1 MLGRGAAPARRV
13 RRLSTVGRSMRVLSV
28 VQFYFPF
35 QDRGG
40 PVVKVRSLA
49 KGLVKRGHHV
59 TVLTAD
65 LGLSSMNGFGAK
77 AERCE
82 WGWRWLDEGVE
93 AVYLPTRGHYRAFTL
108 NPRMARF
115 CAASLKSF
123 DVVHVYGLYD
133 LLGPATGHF
142 CRRQGVPYVV
152 EPMGM
157 YRPIDRGLRLKRLWH
172 GTMGRALFRDAA
184 RVIATSDIER
194 QQLLEGG
201 IPAAKLAIRYNG
213 IDLSSC
219 TPLPPRGTFR
229 SKWRIPSEQPMILFL
244 SRLIPRKGADVLI
257 DAFART
263 CPESGHLV
271 IAGPEGETGYR
282 AYLEKRASETGAG
295 ARVIFTG
302 PLYDED
308 KRAALADAD
317 IFALPSR
324 YENFGNAVAEAIAA
338 GVPVIVSDSCG
349 IQSLVRNRAGLV
361 IASNQEELADA
372 LEQLIYDKALHRQ
385 LKAGCPGVVDQLSW
399 DRLTEQMESYYAGA
413 LAAPAPGSE

>member
-1 MLGRGAAPARRV
+1 
-13 RRLSTVGRSMRVLSV
+13 
-28 VQFYFPF
+28 
-35 QDRGG
+35 
-40 PVVKVRSLA
+40 VKVRSLA
-49 KGLVKRGHHV
+49 KGLAKRGHQV

-65 LGLSSMNGFGAK
+65 LGLAGVNGFSAK

-93 AVYLPTRGHYRAFTL
+93 AIYLPTRGQYRAFTL
-108 NPRMARF
+108 NPRIAGF
-115 CAASLKSF
+115 CAASLENF

-133 LLGPATGHF
+133 LLGPAAGYF
-142 CRRQGVPYVV
+142 CRREGVPYMV

-172 GTMGRALFRDAA
+172 GTLGRALFQDAA

-194 QQLLEGG
+194 QDLLDGG
-201 IPAAKLAIRYNG
+201 IPAAKVAIRYNG
-213 IDLSSC
+213 VDLSSC
-219 TPLPPRGTFR
+219 TPLPPRGIFR
-229 SKWRIPSEQPMILFL
+229 SKWGISCERPMILFL
-244 SRLIPRKGADVLI
+244 SRLIPRKGADILI
-257 DAFART
+257 EAFAQT

-271 IAGPEGETGYR
+271 IAGPEGEAGYR

-302 PLYDED
+302 PLYDGD

-349 IQSLVRNRAGLV
+349 IQSLVRDRAGLV
-361 IASNQEELADA
+361 IASNKEELADS
-372 LEQLIYDKALHRQ
+372 LRRLIYDGGLRRQ

-413 LAAPAPGSE
+413 LAALAAGSE